1 MMYAGP
7 EELTKGNFAIGSND
21 FLSEADK
28 KFIAKLYPKK

>member
-1 MMYAGP
+1 MKYKVP
-7 EELTKGNFAIGSND
+7 EELTKGNFSIESND